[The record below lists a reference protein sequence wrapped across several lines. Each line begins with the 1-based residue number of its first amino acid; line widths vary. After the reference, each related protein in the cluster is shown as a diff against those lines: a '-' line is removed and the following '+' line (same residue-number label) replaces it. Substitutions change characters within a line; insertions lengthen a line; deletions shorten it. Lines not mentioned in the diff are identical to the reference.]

1 MSKRLSGWPAVVDTE
16 LRVGGRHVRV
26 LRAERHS
33 SHGAEPQLLVHG
45 LGGSSV
51 TWVEVMEGLAE
62 HGPVVAVDLPGFG
75 RTRPSSEDPL
85 TVSGYVEFLVQV
97 ADALEWDRFTL
108 HGNSMGGLV
117 ATILAARH
125 PDRVER
131 LVLVSP
137 ALPPQWPARLLL
149 PSRATIDG
157 MAPIALSSLSAAALG
172 AVGLAGPEL
181 SARRNRAMLKLIY
194 PDPDGVDRRV
204 LSLMAADFAD
214 GAMDGRER
222 RAALVSATRSIAR
235 TWTDPRG
242 VWRAIGRV
250 QAPTLLLGGTRDALV
265 PARTLHAVLARRPD
279 WEGHVLDDR
288 RHALML
294 EDPASYLDLVK
305 RWREGTDRA
314 A

>member
-1 MSKRLSGWPAVVDTE
+1 MCIRD
-16 LRVGGRHVRV
+16 
-26 LRAERHS
+26 RAEY
-33 SHGAEPQLLVHG
+33 
-45 LGGSSV
+45 
-51 TWVEVMEGLAE
+51 
-62 HGPVVAVDLPGFG
+62 GPVVAVDLPGFG
-75 RTRPSSEDPL
+75 RTPPAPDDSL

-97 ADALEWDRFTL
+97 ADALGWDRFTV

-117 ATILAARH
+117 ATVLAARH
-125 PDRVER
+125 PNRVER

-137 ALPPQWPARLLL
+137 ALPPRWPTRLLL

-181 SARRNRAMLKLIY
+181 SERRNRAMLRLIY

-265 PARTLHAVLARRPD
+265 PAKTLRAVLARRPD
-279 WEGHVLDDR
+279 WQGHLLDDR

-294 EDPASYLDLVK
+294 EDPTSYLDLVK
-305 RWREGTDRA
+305 RWRDGSHRA

>member
-1 MSKRLSGWPAVVDTE
+1 M
-16 LRVGGRHVRV
+16 RV
-26 LRAERHS
+26 LRAGGRRRRD
-33 SHGAEPQLLVHG
+33 GDEPQLLVHG

-75 RTRPSSEDPL
+75 RTRPSPDNSL
-85 TVSGYVEFLVQV
+85 TINGYVKFLVQV
-97 ADALEWDRFTL
+97 ADALGWDRFTL

-137 ALPPQWPARLLL
+137 ALPPRSPVRLLF
-149 PSRATIDG
+149 PARATIDG
-157 MAPIALSSLSAAALG
+157 MMPIALSTLSAAALG
-172 AVGLAGPEL
+172 AIGLAGPEL
-181 SARRNRAMLKLIY
+181 SAQRNRALLKLIY

-204 LSLMAADFAD
+204 LALMAADFAT
-214 GAMDGRER
+214 GAMDGRVR
-222 RAALVSATRSIAR
+222 RAALVSAVRSIAF
-235 TWTDPRG
+235 TWADPRRT
-242 VWRAIGRV
+242 WRAIGRI

-265 PARTLHAVLARRPD
+265 PAKTLRAVLARRPD
-279 WEGHVLDDR
+279 WTGHLLDDR

-294 EDPASYLDLVK
+294 EDPTSYLDLLK